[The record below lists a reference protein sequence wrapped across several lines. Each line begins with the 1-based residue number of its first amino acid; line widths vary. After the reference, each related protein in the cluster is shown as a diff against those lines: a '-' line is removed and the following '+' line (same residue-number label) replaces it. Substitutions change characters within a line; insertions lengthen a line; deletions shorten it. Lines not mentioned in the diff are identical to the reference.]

1 MIKKMKDEYDLDLIE
16 LGDYY
21 NDLVK
26 LFLYKNALLEDF
38 INKDC
43 DSDIEYV
50 NYLLTKKILQ
60 MKG

>member
-1 MIKKMKDEYDLDLIE
+1 MKDEYDLDLIE

-21 NDLVK
+21 NKLVK

-43 DSDIEYV
+43 DNDSDIEYV